1 MEEKKLRGPQGIMSI
16 PSDCLVLKNVFDS
29 TKAKVYDFF
38 CDTKDWYTCDNGQ
51 SHHCKEFFF
60 FFFLLMIIV
69 LLSIV
74 RVSKAFYNYIFFL

>member
-1 MEEKKLRGPQGIMSI
+1 MEEKKLHGPQGIMSI

-51 SHHCKEFFF
+51 SHHCQEFFF
-60 FFFLLMIIV
+60 FFFPSNDY
-69 LLSIV
+69 SIV
-74 RVSKAFYNYIFFL
+74 IYCKGVKGFL